1 MEPDIL
7 GLLLSF
13 AGNQMFNFSHF
24 RKIIQENKL
33 PLLIFFILSV
43 ALSLTFPTGFSIRY
57 AYQLDDIATEPII
70 APFDFGILKT
80 EQKLNKDLNEAKES
94 VPYSFKRNQDFVNK
108 QISQIDTFFVYLGDI
123 DNSHS
128 EYIAS
133 QDSLYKYRYEPEFES
148 FQNSFIADSTT
159 YVTLYNAFLNQYSF
173 QIDRKQWDQLLGVT
187 GELAEPI
194 NLEIFKNSIKQ
205 ICLNRWAEGLLDEP
219 LENIESLDIS
229 IVQGGELVIG
239 PVKNYNDIESAWKKN
254 KEEVNIVYPDELD
267 IKSILSYELINE
279 FTKPNILFDKELT
292 LKRQKERL
300 DKVSRFQGTVL
311 ANELIVDTNNRIT
324 DNVLLKLK
332 SLQFESGRRLG
343 YDKAADKI
351 REYLGAF
358 FVISILIFLLFS
370 FLYIYRNH
378 YFKNYKILIL
388 ISLLM
393 YSMILFAWVV
403 QSYQLPVYIIPIA
416 MISMLVTVLLDASVA
431 IMVSTILILLVSL
444 LIGNDLDF
452 AIIQFFISFMAI
464 FSVRRLRKRRQ
475 IIMTMLLL
483 VFCSVFVFFSVML
496 FKGIDFLDYNYSN
509 VGYLALASF
518 LCPILSFGLV
528 PLFEPSFGITTDLT
542 LIELLDYDQP
552 LLKKLMEDAP
562 GTHTHS
568 VKVGTLAES
577 CANAIGARALLCRV
591 GAYYHDIGKVK
602 KPEYYAENQIGI
614 NKHDSISPH
623 MSVKILKQHVTDGL
637 ELADEYGIP
646 SIVKEF
652 IATHHATNR
661 IEYFYQKAL
670 NESDNPE
677 SIDEKEFRYPGPK
690 PSTKETAIV
699 MIAEAIEAQANSV
712 KNPTLEKF
720 EKMIDDAIKAR
731 LQDGQLDECPL
742 TMSDL
747 QKIKGRRDGKEGL
760 LPVLSGL
767 YHSRPEYPSKKEDD

>member
-1 MEPDIL
+1 MDIL
-7 GLLLSF
+7 GHQLQF
-13 AGNQMFNFSHF
+13 VGNNMFNFS
-24 RKIIQENKL
+24 KIKKAIQANQI
-33 PLLIFFILSV
+33 PLLIFFILSI

-57 AYQLDDIATEPII
+57 AYQIDDIATEPII

-80 EQKLNKDLNEAKES
+80 EQKLDQDLDEAKKS
-94 VPYSFKRNQDFVNK
+94 VPYSFTRDQNFVNN
-108 QISQIDTFFVYLGDI
+108 QIAQIDTFFIYLNDI
-123 DNSHS
+123 NNAHS
-128 EYIAS
+128 QYLTS
-133 QDSLYKYRYEPEFES
+133 QDSLYNYRYEPEFES

-159 YVTLYNAFLNQYSF
+159 YVTLYDAFLDQYSF
-173 QIDRKQWDQLLGVT
+173 QIEKNQWDQLLGVT
-187 GELAEPI
+187 DGLSEPI
-194 NLEIFKNSIKQ
+194 NIENFKNSIKQ
-205 ICLNRWAEGLLDEP
+205 ICLNRWAEGLLDER
-219 LENIESLDIS
+219 LESIESLDIS
-229 IVQGGELVIG
+229 IVQGGELVIS
-239 PVKNYNDIESAWKKN
+239 PVNNFNDIESAWKKN
-254 KEEVNIVYPDELD
+254 KEEVNAIYEDELD

-292 LKRQKERL
+292 LDRQKERL

-324 DNVLLKLK
+324 ENVLLKLK

-343 YDKAADKI
+343 YEKATDKI

-358 FVISILIFLLFS
+358 FVISILLFS
-370 FLYIYRNH
+370 LFLFLYIYRNH
-378 YFKNYKILIL
+378 YFKDYKILVL

-393 YSMILFAWVV
+393 YGIILFAWIV
-403 QSYQLPVYIIPIA
+403 QNYQLPVYIIPIA
-416 MISMLVTVLLDASVA
+416 MIAMLLTVLLDASVA
-431 IMVSTILILLVSL
+431 IIISTVIIFLISL

-452 AIIQFFISFMAI
+452 AIIQFFISFISI

-475 IIMTMLLL
+475 IIITMLLL

-496 FKGIDFLDYNYSN
+496 FKGIDFLDYNYST
-509 VGYLALASF
+509 VGYLALTSF

-528 PLFEPSFGITTDLT
+528 PLFEPTFGITTDLS

-577 CANAIGARALLCRV
+577 CANAVGARALLCRV
-591 GAYYHDIGKVK
+591 GAYYHDIGKIK

-623 MSVKILKQHVTDGL
+623 MSAKILKQHVTDGL
-637 ELADEYGIP
+637 DLADEYGLP
-646 SIVKEF
+646 SIVKDF

-661 IEYFYQKAL
+661 MEYFYQKAL
-670 NESDNPE
+670 SQSDDSNK
-677 SIDEKEFRYPGPK
+677 IDEAKFRYPGPK
-690 PSTKETAIV
+690 PTTKETAIV
-699 MIAEAIEAQANSV
+699 MIAEAIEAQANSI
-712 KNPTLEKF
+712 KNPTFEKF
-720 EKMIDDAIKAR
+720 EVMIDNAIKGR

-742 TMSDL
+742 TMRDL
-747 QKIKGRRDGKEGL
+747 QKIKGRRDGKDGL

-767 YHSRPEYPSKKEDD
+767 YHSRPEYPSKEDD

>member
-1 MEPDIL
+1 MVDIL
-7 GLLLSF
+7 GHQLQF
-13 AGNQMFNFSHF
+13 VGNNMFNFSQIK
-24 RKIIQENKL
+24 KIIQANQI
-33 PLLIFFILSV
+33 PLLIFFGLSI

-57 AYQLDDIATEPII
+57 AYQIDDIATEPII

-80 EQKLNKDLNEAKES
+80 EQKLEQDLDEAKKS
-94 VPYSFKRNQDFVNK
+94 VPYSFTRDQDFVNN
-108 QISQIDTFFVYLGDI
+108 QISQIDTFFIYLNDI
-123 DNSHS
+123 NSAHDQ
-128 EYIAS
+128 YLAS
-133 QDSLYKYRYEPEFES
+133 QDSLYNYRYEPEFES

-159 YVTLYNAFLNQYSF
+159 YVTLYDAFLNQYSF
-173 QIDRKQWDQLLGVT
+173 QIEKNQWDQLLGVT
-187 GELAEPI
+187 NELSEPI
-194 NLEIFKNSIKQ
+194 NLENFKNSIKQ

-219 LENIESLDIS
+219 LESIESLNIS
-229 IVQGGELVIG
+229 IVQGGELVIS
-239 PVKNYNDIESAWKKN
+239 PVKNFNDIESAWKKN
-254 KEEVNIVYPDELD
+254 KEEVNVIYEDELD

-292 LKRQKERL
+292 VSRQKERL

-324 DNVLLKLK
+324 ENVLLKLK

-343 YDKAADKI
+343 YEKATDKF

-358 FVISILIFLLFS
+358 FVVSILLFS
-370 FLYIYRNH
+370 LFAFLYIYRNH

-393 YSMILFAWVV
+393 YGIILFAWIV

-416 MISMLVTVLLDASVA
+416 MVSMLLTVLLDASVA
-431 IMVSTILILLVSL
+431 IMISTITILLISL

-452 AIIQFFISFMAI
+452 AIIQFFISFMSI

-475 IIMTMLLL
+475 IIITMLLL

-496 FKGIDFLDYNYSN
+496 FKGIDFLDYNYST

-528 PLFEPSFGITTDLT
+528 PLFEPTFGITTDLS

-577 CANAIGARALLCRV
+577 CANAVGARALLCRV

-602 KPEYYAENQIGI
+602 NPEYYAENQIGV

-623 MSVKILKQHVTDGL
+623 MSAKILKQHVTDGL
-637 ELADEYGIP
+637 DLADEYGIP
-646 SIVKEF
+646 SIVKDF

-661 IEYFYQKAL
+661 MEYFYQKAL
-670 NESDNPE
+670 SQSDDSNTV
-677 SIDEKEFRYPGPK
+677 DEKEFRYPGPK
-690 PSTKETAIV
+690 PTTKETAIV
-699 MIAEAIEAQANSV
+699 MIAEAIEAQANSI
-712 KNPTLEKF
+712 KNPTFEKF
-720 EKMIDDAIKAR
+720 EAMIDEAIKGR

-767 YHSRPEYPSKKEDD
+767 YHSRPEYPSKEDD

>member
-1 MEPDIL
+1 MDIL
-7 GLLLSF
+7 GHQLQF
-13 AGNQMFNFSHF
+13 VGNNMFNFSQIK
-24 RKIIQENKL
+24 KIIQANQI
-33 PLLIFFILSV
+33 PLLIFFGLSI

-57 AYQLDDIATEPII
+57 AYQIDDIATEPII

-80 EQKLNKDLNEAKES
+80 EQKLEQDLDEAKKS
-94 VPYSFKRNQDFVNK
+94 VPYSFTRDQDFVNN
-108 QISQIDTFFVYLGDI
+108 QISQIDTFFIYLNDI
-123 DNSHS
+123 NSAHDQ
-128 EYIAS
+128 YLAS
-133 QDSLYKYRYEPEFES
+133 QDSLYNYRYEPEFES

-159 YVTLYNAFLNQYSF
+159 YVTLYDAFLNQYSF
-173 QIDRKQWDQLLGVT
+173 QIEKNQWDQLLGVT
-187 GELAEPI
+187 NELSEPI
-194 NLEIFKNSIKQ
+194 NLENFKNSIKQ

-219 LENIESLDIS
+219 LESIESLNIS
-229 IVQGGELVIG
+229 IVQGGELVIS
-239 PVKNYNDIESAWKKN
+239 PVKNFNDIESAWKKN
-254 KEEVNIVYPDELD
+254 KEEVNVIYEDELD

-292 LKRQKERL
+292 VSRQKERL

-324 DNVLLKLK
+324 ENVLLKLK

-343 YDKAADKI
+343 YEKATDKF

-358 FVISILIFLLFS
+358 FVVSILLFS
-370 FLYIYRNH
+370 LFAFLYIYRNH
-378 YFKNYKILIL
+378 YFKNYKILVL

-393 YSMILFAWVV
+393 YGIILFAWIV

-416 MISMLVTVLLDASVA
+416 MVSMLLTVLLDASVA
-431 IMVSTILILLVSL
+431 IMISTITILLISL

-452 AIIQFFISFMAI
+452 AIIQFFISFMSI

-475 IIMTMLLL
+475 IIITMLLL

-496 FKGIDFLDYNYSN
+496 FKGVDFLDYNYST

-528 PLFEPSFGITTDLT
+528 PLFEPTFGITTDLS

-577 CANAIGARALLCRV
+577 CANAVGARALLCRV

-602 KPEYYAENQIGI
+602 NPEYYAENQIGV

-623 MSVKILKQHVTDGL
+623 MSAKILKQHVTDGL
-637 ELADEYGIP
+637 DLADEYGIP
-646 SIVKEF
+646 SIVKDF

-661 IEYFYQKAL
+661 MEYFYQKAL
-670 NESDNPE
+670 SQSDD
-677 SIDEKEFRYPGPK
+677 SDTVDEKEFRYPGPK
-690 PSTKETAIV
+690 PTTKETAIV
-699 MIAEAIEAQANSV
+699 MIAEAIEAQANSI
-712 KNPTLEKF
+712 KNPTFEKF
-720 EKMIDDAIKAR
+720 EAMIDEAIKGR

-767 YHSRPEYPSKKEDD
+767 YHSRPEYPSKEDD